1 MTVNMTFNVNE
12 IFVQLLASMLSFDR
26 NIFAP
31 RNYVTVAVEKVQ
43 LQNIYPARAHK
54 LVEQNLSIIMRT
66 NEWGVP
72 TSIRKIASPPQAIT
86 DALNSNKM

>member
-1 MTVNMTFNVNE
+1 MTVNMTFNVNQ

-43 LQNIYPARAHK
+43 QENIYPARAHK
-54 LVEQNLSIIMRT
+54 LVEQTLSVNIRT
-66 NEWGVP
+66 NE
-72 TSIRKIASPPQAIT
+72 
-86 DALNSNKM
+86 